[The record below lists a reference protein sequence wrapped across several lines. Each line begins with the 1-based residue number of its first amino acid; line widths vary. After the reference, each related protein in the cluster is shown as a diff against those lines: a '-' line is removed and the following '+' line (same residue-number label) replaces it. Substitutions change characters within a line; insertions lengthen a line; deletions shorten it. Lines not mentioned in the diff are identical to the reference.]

1 VPAVLGE
8 AKLTSFLLKVASRCN
23 LDCDYCY
30 VYHHADQSWRSMP
43 KLLGVH
49 ERAAFASR
57 LAEYVRAAELKH
69 CVVVFHGG
77 EPLLMGAE
85 ALVGFASQLRDAVG
99 PDVQLDLGLQT
110 NGLLLTRE
118 ILAQFEEAKIAVSLS
133 LDGPAEA
140 NDLHRT
146 SKTGRSSFKK
156 ALAGLEALKSVPEV
170 FAGVIAVIDP
180 RIEPRV
186 LFDFFA
192 AHDVPK
198 LDFLLPDAHHLRP
211 PPGRPEQPDLYER
224 WLLSAFDLWLDEY
237 PQLRVRTFEAL
248 LDASAGLSSQTDAF
262 GFGDVSLITV
272 ETDGTYHDLDVLK
285 VVGQGATRLS
295 GSVHDTSI
303 LEVARSPH
311 IQTHRQLLRKEGLC
325 KTCQQCDVVEVC
337 GGGSLPHRHHLNGFR
352 NPTVY
357 CHEMRSLVRHVRHRL
372 AQALSLD
379 VPPAEADI
387 VEEHPWNG
395 EMSRFEL
402 AESAL
407 PDMTMLWSLACASQ
421 ATDLRSAFGIFADS
435 SDATGKAESA
445 DMAMGAV
452 SERLVESLARR
463 PGAVAWSRA
472 MLLLD
477 QRRAV
482 HAVDGSAISRDVG
495 YAAWLKTQAISD
507 QAMFE
512 VHMPDPWLRL
522 PFGKSVVFA
531 TEDEARQARPVF
543 DAACRI
549 IEQWRP
555 ALMTEMMLACS
566 AVQFVRD
573 PSAHPDKIVSFSDNT
588 VPGALFVSVHRGT
601 DLIDPY
607 DLADSLIH
615 EHRHQKLYLL
625 ERVAPVAEAGPQKVK
640 SPWREDLRPISGL
653 FHAVFVFVELRRFW
667 RFVLADGPA
676 YLRTRAQSQLEDT
689 DRNLSEAFVTLASS
703 RLTATGKSLLAVL
716 DAARAG

>member
-1 VPAVLGE
+1 
-8 AKLTSFLLKVASRCN
+8 
-23 LDCDYCY
+23 
-30 VYHHADQSWRSMP
+30 MP
-43 KLLGVH
+43 KLLGVS
-49 ERAAFASR
+49 ERNAFASR
-57 LAEYVRAAELKH
+57 LAEYVRVAELKR
-69 CVVVFHGG
+69 CVIVFHGG
-77 EPLLMGAE
+77 EPLLAGVD
-85 ALVGFASQLRDAVG
+85 ALVDFTKQLRGAVG
-99 PDVQLDLGLQT
+99 PDVQLDVGLQT

-118 ILAQFEEAKIAVSLS
+118 ILAQFKDAKIAVSLS

-146 SKTGRSSFKK
+146 SKTGRSSFRRV
-156 ALAGLEALKSVPEV
+156 LAGLEALKSVPEV

-180 RIEPRV
+180 RVEPRV

-198 LDFLLPDAHHLRP
+198 LDFLLPDAHHLRQ
-211 PPGRPEQPDLYER
+211 PPGRPEEPDLYER

-237 PQLRVRTFEAL
+237 PQLRLRTFEAL
-248 LDASAGLSSQTDAF
+248 LDAAAGLPSQTDAF
-262 GFGDVSLITV
+262 GFGDVSLITI
-272 ETDGTYHDLDVLK
+272 ETDGSYHDLDVLK

-325 KTCQQCDVVEVC
+325 QTCQQCDVVEVC

-357 CHEMRSLVRHVRHRL
+357 CREMRSLVKHVKRRL
-372 AQALSLD
+372 TEALSSD
-379 VPPAEADI
+379 VVPVAPTISQVPA
-387 VEEHPWNG
+387 WNG
-395 EMSRFEL
+395 DPARFER

-421 ATDLRSAFGIFADS
+421 ALDLRSALATFSDS
-435 SDATGKAESA
+435 EGTTDQGFEAISDR
-445 DMAMGAV
+445 M
-452 SERLVESLARR
+452 VEGLARR

-472 MLLLD
+472 MLHLH
-477 QRRAV
+477 QGRAV
-482 HAVDGSAISRDVG
+482 HAVDGAALLRDAE
-495 YAAWLKTQAISD
+495 YAAWLIQQSFPEPKAI
-507 QAMFE
+507 E
-512 VHMPDPWLRL
+512 VHVADPWLRR
-522 PFGKSVVFA
+522 PFGKSIAFA
-531 TEDEARQARPVF
+531 TDDEARQARPVF
-543 DAACRI
+543 DEACQI

-555 ALMTEMMLACS
+555 ALMAEMRLVCS

-588 VPGALFVSVHRGT
+588 VPGALFVSVHRGAE
-601 DLIDPY
+601 LIDPY

-625 ERVAPVAEAGPQKVK
+625 ERIAPVVEPNSLKVK
-640 SPWREDLRPISGL
+640 SPWREDPRPASGL

-667 RFVLADGPA
+667 QFVLADGPE
-676 YLRTRAQSQLEDT
+676 YLRTRALAQLEHT
-689 DRNLSEAFVTLASS
+689 DRSLGEAFTTLASCP
-703 RLTATGKSLLAVL
+703 LTVTGKALFAAL
-716 DAARAG
+716 DAARAN